1 VKDIASLTGRLIQ
14 QTGPKPT
21 GSQHG
26 ETGYAARPPRSYG
39 LDHEPTAPPAPV
51 PAVARTPRR
60 NMPQTSVFSMPSQS
74 LELRQV
80 TLGMT
85 QDGGRITAMVL
96 ARRSDLSLLKSLIA
110 TVREELAPPGPE
122 QISAELARLFSHYP
136 QQQSGNNMTVAADW
150 MDDLGTVS
158 AKAFAEACR
167 QWRRGTNA
175 FKPSPG
181 QLLALIEKIEAPYRD
196 RLEALEEMEIE
207 TERMPPRERLNHLH
221 QWLYELELGMVPFDV
236 HQKGHDE
243 IQRYLASETA
253 LVKAEI
259 QQLEAMGT

>member
-1 VKDIASLTGRLIQ
+1 VKDIASLTGRLTQ
-14 QTGPKPT
+14 QTAQKQT

-39 LDHEPTAPPAPV
+39 LDHEPIAPPASLPT
-51 PAVARTPRR
+51 VARTPRR
-60 NMPQTSVFSMPSQS
+60 NLPQTSVFSMPSQS

-96 ARRSDLSLLKSLIA
+96 ARRSDLSSLKSSIEMIRA
-110 TVREELAPPGPE
+110 ELAPPGPE
-122 QISAELARLFSHYP
+122 VISAELARLFSHYP

-150 MDDLGTVS
+150 MDDLSTVS
-158 AKAFAEACR
+158 AKGFVEACR
-167 QWRRGTNA
+167 QWRRGSNA

-207 TERMPPRERLNHLH
+207 TERMSPRERLNHLH
-221 QWLYELELGMVPFDV
+221 QWLYELELGMVPYEV
-236 HQKGHDE
+236 HAKGHDE
-243 IQRYLASETA
+243 IQHYLASETA

-259 QQLEAMGT
+259 QQLEQGA